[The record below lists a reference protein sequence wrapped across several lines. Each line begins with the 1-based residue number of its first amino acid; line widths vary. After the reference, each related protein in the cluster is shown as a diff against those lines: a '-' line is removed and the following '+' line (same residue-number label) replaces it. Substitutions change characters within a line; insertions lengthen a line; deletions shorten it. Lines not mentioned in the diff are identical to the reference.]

1 MLFSTLF
8 AYFISVK
15 AGLNIVAG
23 ISTQQ
28 LELRNTLYL
37 GLLPPP
43 PAVFQGLP
51 VQGFVRVT

>member
-1 MLFSTLF
+1 MLISTLF

-37 GLLPPP
+37 GLL
-43 PAVFQGLP
+43 LP
-51 VQGFVRVT
+51 LSSKDCLSRDL

>member
-1 MLFSTLF
+1 MLFSAIF

-43 PAVFQGLP
+43 SSKDCLS
-51 VQGFVRVT
+51 RDL